1 VAVTGSFAKLGGGLL
16 SQQDLQ
22 NESISL
28 KPNKVQLLALAR
40 WPNPVRFP
48 NQLLKEQALQ
58 HCLGASHHHVS
69 EYVLTRV
76 SPEATGSCHQSAM
89 LSV

>member
-1 VAVTGSFAKLGGGLL
+1 MEA
-16 SQQDLQ
+16 
-22 NESISL
+22 
-28 KPNKVQLLALAR
+28 KVQLLALAR

-69 EYVLTRV
+69 EICLDKSLPRV
-76 SPEATGSCHQSAM
+76 
-89 LSV
+89 